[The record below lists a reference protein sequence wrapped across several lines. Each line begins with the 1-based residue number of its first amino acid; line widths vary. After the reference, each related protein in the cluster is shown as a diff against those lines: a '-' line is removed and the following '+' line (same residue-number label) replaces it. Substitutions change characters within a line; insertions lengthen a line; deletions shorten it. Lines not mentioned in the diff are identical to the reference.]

1 MMKKRS
7 LIWMVPAF
15 VCLICCRTAQTT
27 LPESG
32 AAPQTHRYITLSG
45 SSYDMGYQ
53 HGSLLKQEIQS
64 LVIQWKDYLRNTL
77 LVQPDN
83 FIKEFAAGTSY
94 DEAIRQYTPELWQEL
109 EGLAAGAEVDL
120 ETMYVYQLV
129 DEIWARGSDQDFHS
143 CTTFGVNKTADQP
156 VLTGQNLDI
165 PFFHGYQT
173 VLHLEP
179 DNGPDAYV
187 FTFPGCIGACGMNE
201 SPVSVTVNS
210 ILQLKSGRDGLPVAF
225 VVRGILGLN
234 SFEEAVEFISTVTH
248 ASGQNYLIGSAD
260 SAASYEC
267 SRNTVAAHLPFPGAR
282 FTYHT
287 NHPLANFNLTDEL
300 VADLAAQGKT
310 PEEYTYY
317 CYRYSNLLQH
327 FSSNAVPVDI
337 DILKSVFASRSSYI
351 NNSSTFGCVIMEHG
365 ADPVFHISPGRP
377 DVTAFTVY
385 RF

>member
-1 MMKKRS
+1 MIKKLS
-7 LIWMVPAF
+7 LVLMAPAL
-15 VCLICCRTAQTT
+15 VLLICCRTAQTT
-27 LPESG
+27 SPDT
-32 AAPQTHRYITLSG
+32 PVDPRTHRYITLSG
-45 SSYDMGYQ
+45 SSYDMGFQ
-53 HGSLLKQEIQS
+53 HGSGLKPVIRS

-77 LVQPDN
+77 LVSPDA
-83 FIKEFAAGTSY
+83 FIHEFAARTDY
-94 DEAIRQYTPELWQEL
+94 KTAIQQYTPELWREL

-120 ETMYVYQLV
+120 ETMFVFQLV
-129 DEIWARGSDQDFHS
+129 DEIWCQGGSPDFHS
-143 CTTFGVNKTADQP
+143 CTTFGVNKTADHP

-173 VLHLEP
+173 VLHLVPEG
-179 DNGPDAYV
+179 GPQTYV
-187 FTFPGCIGACGMNE
+187 FTYPGLIGACGMNE
-201 SPVSVTVNS
+201 SPLSVTVNS

-225 VVRGILGLN
+225 IVRGILGLN
-234 SFEEAVEFISTVTH
+234 SFEEAIEFISTVTH

-310 PEEYTYY
+310 PEEYTFY

-327 FSSNAVPVDI
+327 FSSNSVPVDI
-337 DILKSVFASRSSYI
+337 DILKAVFASRSSYI
-351 NNSSTFGCVIMEHG
+351 NNTSTFGCIIMEHG
-365 ADPVFHISPGRP
+365 SDPAFHISPGRP
-377 DVTAFTVY
+377 DEIPFTVY
-385 RF
+385 GF